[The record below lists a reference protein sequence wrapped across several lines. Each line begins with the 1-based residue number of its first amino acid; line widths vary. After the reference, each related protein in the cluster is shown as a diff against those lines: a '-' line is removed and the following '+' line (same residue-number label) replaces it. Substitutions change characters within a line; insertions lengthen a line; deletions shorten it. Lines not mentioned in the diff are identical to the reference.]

1 MEGQSED
8 GKPMISDQTFL
19 AIQVTGDWEVS
30 HPRVCWH
37 SQIQVG
43 ILFTSLESS
52 IEQLVIIVTSMLVIH
67 MCL

>member
-1 MEGQSED
+1 VEGQSED

-43 ILFTSLESS
+43 IFFTSLESS
-52 IEQLVIIVTSMLVIH
+52 SWSSL
-67 MCL
+67 